1 MTIHI
6 GSSLICLDCKTENLN
21 FPRALEHTTLDE
33 MFPSNLSVQSSENP
47 AEEEA
52 EGVGR
57 QRVKRRPEA
66 QSPLRQLSK
75 SHIQTHREHVQGLDQ
90 TLCVCTT
97 ASSECFYGLPECVNK

>member
-1 MTIHI
+1 MTIYI
-6 GSSLICLDCKTENLN
+6 YIYISLICLDCKTENLN

-66 QSPLRQLSK
+66 QGPLRQLSK
-75 SHIQTHREHVQGLDQ
+75 SHTNSQRA
-90 TLCVCTT
+90 CTGPGPDVMCMYY
-97 ASSECFYGLPECVNK
+97 SFQ